1 MHRTHHAA
9 VFAMRRLQHAIG
21 RYRMRTPSRQDYR
34 GITAVRGVSTLC
46 TSSQVADPSG
56 RARCRHTMS
65 THAVAMGLL
74 VAGIGA
80 GAGVGAGR
88 RAFCAG
94 RSSSAGSGGD
104 DDDDD
109 ASSFSHRALAA
120 AAAAKAAAAS
130 AASNAAAR
138 AAKSAAGA
146 AADVA
151 GRSSKAASK
160 VEAALRSGS
169 RASEEELGMAQS
181 EAAVAVAR
189 SLMSMLEKGQEQSL
203 LGVESYVACCLRRH

>member
-1 MHRTHHAA
+1 
-9 VFAMRRLQHAIG
+9 MRRLQHAIG
-21 RYRMRTPSRQDYR
+21 RYRMRTPWHQDYR
-34 GITAVRGVSTLC
+34 GITAVRGVSALC

-56 RARCRHTMS
+56 GARCRHTMS
-65 THAVAMGLL
+65 TRAVALGLL

-94 RSSSAGSGGD
+94 RSSSAGSGG